1 MFIFLLILF
10 VCILLLPSCA
20 RADESPAA
28 HQRRSLQSLHGAFG
42 SAANSQYAYSIAH
55 RLATDL
61 HLHNNATYGGRQAG
75 SDAEHAAADYLADKM
90 RRIGLSDVEKAAAK
104 CDKWQFNGAS
114 FTVNGTEYPVYT
126 YATAS
131 TVPEG
136 ITAPIVYVGR
146 GTMYDYE
153 GVDVKGKIVLV
164 DIDQRADWWITYP
177 MLEAEHQGAA
187 AILAANVGGFGQVA
201 DDALNSQDICGPT
214 SIPTCSI
221 GVRASR
227 EIRAQLPHGTVLG
240 TLKVDNTVEIGKGTT
255 YNVTGRIRGKSSEFQ
270 ILLGGHYDTH
280 FWGFQDDCCAVGLV
294 LAAAKAMLDIGFEPE
309 NDIVFCLHGA
319 EEWGS
324 SYTQFDWTVG
334 AWEMINT
341 LHPEWVGKTL
351 AFLNFELPA
360 YEFATYT
367 TTYSAPEMFSLLRDF
382 TTRYP
387 YAPKPQGCFPDGV
400 LTEGY
405 QTYTYSDDFSY
416 YAAGVPST
424 VNGFLLQKDME
435 HVHPFYIDYY
445 HTQYDTPDTYNDAV
459 MAFNLR
465 YYGALAIYIDQMP
478 ALQLDF
484 TAQYTRLKDALDA
497 DIFAQSGADA
507 ALYRGVVESLLPPAQ
522 ALKARIDTLNA
533 RYLAADEAGDIAE
546 MTRLRQA
553 GRPLIR
559 KVLNAFRYCQKYLLG
574 LMYERPIVP
583 HQAPQETIA
592 LCQHIIDCLVRH
604 DPATAVDQYVATV
617 NNCLESYSIYFSPA
631 VIDTLNDMNW
641 GAGNQDNLYFGT
653 NINFDKAE
661 VEEASRS
668 VYQRRAEIGGDFAK
682 EIRVYRDAIDMEKKK
697 LRADVHKETEAI
709 GWLKDLLG

>member
-20 RADESPAA
+20 RADEAPAA
-28 HQRRSLQSLHGAFG
+28 HQRRSLQSLHDAFS

-75 SDAEHAAADYLADKM
+75 SDAEHAAADYLAEEM

-445 HTQYDTPDTYNDAV
+445 HMISAY
-459 MAFNLR
+459 
-465 YYGALAIYIDQMP
+465 
-478 ALQLDF
+478 
-484 TAQYTRLKDALDA
+484 
-497 DIFAQSGADA
+497 
-507 ALYRGVVESLLPPAQ
+507 
-522 ALKARIDTLNA
+522 
-533 RYLAADEAGDIAE
+533 
-546 MTRLRQA
+546 
-553 GRPLIR
+553 
-559 KVLNAFRYCQKYLLG
+559 
-574 LMYERPIVP
+574 
-583 HQAPQETIA
+583 
-592 LCQHIIDCLVRH
+592 
-604 DPATAVDQYVATV
+604 
-617 NNCLESYSIYFSPA
+617 
-631 VIDTLNDMNW
+631 
-641 GAGNQDNLYFGT
+641 
-653 NINFDKAE
+653 
-661 VEEASRS
+661 
-668 VYQRRAEIGGDFAK
+668 
-682 EIRVYRDAIDMEKKK
+682 
-697 LRADVHKETEAI
+697 
-709 GWLKDLLG
+709 